1 MTRPRVGIVGGTGGM
16 GSLFARFFRRQG
28 CQVRVSSRRTA
39 LTPEACAAWSELLV
53 VSVPIRDTDA
63 VIRRVAPHL
72 RKEAAL
78 MDLTS
83 LKAAPL
89 RTMLASHPGEVLGCH
104 PVFGPSLRR
113 LASQVV
119 VLVPGRRGP
128 WFARLTRMLRSERA
142 SVRRATAQE
151 HDRIMA
157 VVQGLMHLTSVQ
169 LLTTLRGLGI
179 PLDLLRAFS
188 SPVYRVRMDFA
199 ARILGQNP
207 EMYADIALGNPATRR
222 VLATYQRQ
230 AAALEAVVR
239 RGDRKGF
246 LRMFRGARD
255 FLGRE
260 AVTAQGRTNRLLETL
275 ADVEDRESRTKPARA
290 RRDSFSLPG

>member
-1 MTRPRVGIVGGTGGM
+1 MTKPRVGIVGGTGGM

-28 CQVRVSSRRTA
+28 CRVQVSSRRTK
-39 LTPEACAAWSELLV
+39 LTPERCAAASDLLV

-72 RKEAAL
+72 KKTAAL

-83 LKAAPL
+83 LKSGPL
-89 RTMLASHPGEVLGCH
+89 RTMLASHPGEVFGCH

-113 LASQVV
+113 LTSQVV

-128 WFARLTRMLRSERA
+128 WLSRLEAMLRSERA
-142 SVRRATAQE
+142 QVRRASAAE

-169 LLTTLRGLGI
+169 LLTTLRRLGI

-222 VLATYQRQ
+222 ALAAYHRE
-230 AAALEAVVR
+230 AAALEAVVK

-246 LRMFRGARD
+246 LRMFLGARD

-260 AVTAQGRTNRLLETL
+260 AQTALGRTNRLLETL
-275 ADVEDRESRTKPARA
+275 ASVEDGENRA
-290 RRDSFSLPG
+290 RRASGR